1 MLVNQ
6 NMSIKGLSAILGLAI
21 GIATGS
27 HAIAQTK
34 VAKAPTVS
42 PIEVNGTAS
51 SRIIKIARD
60 KARIIELPVD
70 VADVLIAN
78 AAIADVVVKTP
89 RRIYLLGRTNGS
101 TNAFFF
107 DAAGNEVLRA
117 EIEVGSD
124 LAGLITDS
132 LDELIPNHSISAIAV
147 GDRIFLQGTARSPDI
162 AEWARVIAVTH
173 HGTEANIMNMISI
186 VEDQQVL
193 LQVRVAEA
201 SRTVLKQFGINLFNA
216 ITGAINTLTSGDL
229 VVSAIAGTIGSSY
242 GRLALQYTNSSG
254 DTLALTINALENN
267 GLLKILAE
275 PNLTAISGE
284 TASFLAGGEFP
295 IPVSTGD
302 DAVSVE
308 FREFGVQ
315 LNFTPIVLSSGR
327 ISLRIATEISE
338 ISNRG
343 GIIVDNFAIPG
354 RSIRRAESTVE
365 LPSGGSMMMA
375 GLISRTTNTTVEGVP
390 GLKDVPFL
398 GALFRQNQT
407 DINDTEMIVVVTA
420 SLVKPIEKK
429 SDISSPFGTIN
440 PPSDYDLYALGRI
453 QSRFGV
459 PGNNSLARDL
469 KGPIGYILQ

>member
-1 MLVNQ
+1 MMLVKQ

-21 GIATGS
+21 GIAAGS
-27 HAIAQTK
+27 QAMAQAK
-34 VAKAPTVS
+34 MVKAPTVS
-42 PIEVNGTAS
+42 PSQISGTAS
-51 SRIIKIARD
+51 SRIIKIARN
-60 KARIIELPVD
+60 KARIIELPVE

-78 AAIADVVVKTP
+78 PGIADVVVKTP
-89 RRIYLLGRTNGS
+89 RRVYLLGRNNGA

-124 LAGLITDS
+124 LAGLRSS
-132 LDELIPNHSISAIAV
+132 LDELIPNHSISVSAV
-147 GDRIFLQGTARSPDI
+147 GNRIFLKGTARSPDI
-162 AEWARVIAVTH
+162 AEWARVIASTH
-173 HGTEANIMNMISI
+173 HGTEENVMSMISI

-193 LQVRVAEA
+193 LQVRIAEA

-216 ITGAINTLTSGDL
+216 ITGAINTITSGDL
-229 VVSAIAGTIGSSY
+229 VVSAIAGTVGSSY

-254 DTLALTINALENN
+254 DTLALTISALENN

-284 TASFLAGGEFP
+284 TASFLSGGEFP
-295 IPVSTGD
+295 IPVSTAD
-302 DAVSVE
+302 TVNVE
-308 FREFGVQ
+308 FRNYGVQ
-315 LNFTPIVLSSGR
+315 LNFTPVVLNSGR

-343 GIIVDNFAIPG
+343 QIIVDNFAIPG
-354 RSIRRAESTVE
+354 RTIRRAESTVE

-407 DINDTEMIVVVTA
+407 DINDTELIVAVTA
-420 SLVKPIEKK
+420 SLVKPIQDKNAL
-429 SDISSPFGTIN
+429 SSPIGTIN

-459 PGNNSLARDL
+459 SGNNSLARDL